1 MAACNLR
8 PSPEAEEDRRIQE
21 VHWSYPRDK
30 ETITLAKR
38 LDVNVN
44 DLLRNSSIGNKHK
57 TYQRKRSSGVFD
69 IYRKAM
75 IKLVRR
81 TKIDNRIPSEQP
93 TSRSTVRTSATPS
106 HLAHH
111 LHRYIEW
118 KTLRVQGKALFH
130 HVSRAY
136 ELVTKEN
143 ERNLMYTTA
152 RRSNL

>member
-30 ETITLAKR
+30 ETITLAKKV
-38 LDVNVN
+38 DVNVN
-44 DLLRNSSIGNKHK
+44 DLLRNFSIGDKHK

-81 TKIDNRIPSEQP
+81 TKIDIRIPSQQP
-93 TSRSTVRTSATPS
+93 TSRTVPPP
-106 HLAHH
+106 HLP
-111 LHRYIEW
+111 I
-118 KTLRVQGKALFH
+118 
-130 HVSRAY
+130 
-136 ELVTKEN
+136 
-143 ERNLMYTTA
+143 
-152 RRSNL
+152 